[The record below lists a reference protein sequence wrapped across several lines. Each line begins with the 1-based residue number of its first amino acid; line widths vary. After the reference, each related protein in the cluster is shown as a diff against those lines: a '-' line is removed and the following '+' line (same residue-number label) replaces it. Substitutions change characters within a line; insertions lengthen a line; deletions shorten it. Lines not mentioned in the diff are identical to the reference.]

1 MKHAA
6 VFSLSVALALPCLS
20 QTVADPKQAVG
31 GGGSYARIGGAAKKN
46 PYNLLP
52 NMLALTNAQVVSIAK
67 DTAGQP
73 YLQLEEA
80 GQTYQIRNFPQGKYQ
95 AGHALGPVI
104 LVKGV
109 SELRT
114 DGRRSYLWF
123 GTNAV
128 TQEQVRRHEASTL
141 ALLYPL
147 Q

>member
-1 MKHAA
+1 MKFAT
-6 VFSLSVALALPCLS
+6 VFTLSALVTCLS
-20 QTVADPKQAVG
+20 YGQTVADPKQNVG

-52 NMLALTNAQVVSIAK
+52 NMLALTNARVVSIAK

-80 GQTYQIRNFPQGKYQ
+80 GQTYQIRNFPEGKYQ

-104 LVKGV
+104 LVKGI
-109 SELRT
+109 SQTRT

-128 TQEQVRRHEASTL
+128 TQAQVTRHESSAL

-147 Q
+147 N